1 MNAPHSTAEMLE
13 AQGDG
18 HMRAKDYDAAAA
30 VFEEAASRAEIPS
43 GALCVK
49 LARARLG
56 AGDPAGAAGWAI
68 RAAREEESFKVW
80 SAAAGLLRRCPL
92 ESWPGMRR
100 TLHLG
105 LVSTWTQ
112 SAFAPLLQLA
122 AARLGLAT
130 TLYEPD
136 FGQYFNDTLALASP
150 LQQAAPDAVILCPD
164 YHSLGLPAFSDR
176 PEEDVAAELERWT
189 ACWAGLRRE
198 RSPILIQQGFA
209 VPGGDPLG
217 HFGSGLAGARRSM
230 AMTLNRG
237 LAAAA
242 AEGDAGF
249 VDTALLAARLGA
261 ERWFDDRGWYMAKM
275 PFSPA
280 ALPLLATQTA
290 ATLAARL
297 GFSRRCIVLDLDNT
311 LWGGVIGD
319 DGLEGITLG
328 GGMAGEAFQD
338 FQTALKDLTR
348 RGILLAVCSKNDP
361 EVALSPFRE
370 HPEMILKEEDIAAFV
385 ANWQP
390 KSENIRAISETLS
403 LGLDSFV
410 FLDDNPYERAE
421 VRRALPQVDVPPLP
435 EDPTGYRR
443 ALEAYPFL
451 EPAAFTSADRERAG
465 QYRARARA
473 IALQATAGSLE
484 EYQASL
490 AMEAEFGAVEGVVK
504 PRVVQLLNKTNQ
516 FNVTTIRRNQAEL
529 EAFLARPGAHGVWVR
544 LRDKF
549 ADHGLIAVALAEV
562 REGAFEIDTLLMSC
576 RVLGRGVEEVLV
588 AELAR
593 IAEKEGCA
601 ELVGRYRST
610 ERNGMVAELFP
621 RLGFAAD
628 GTDAEGGTL
637 WRAAAADLTAETRPI
652 QVTWV

>member
-1 MNAPHSTAEMLE
+1 
-13 AQGDG
+13 
-18 HMRAKDYDAAAA
+18 
-30 VFEEAASRAEIPS
+30 
-43 GALCVK
+43 
-49 LARARLG
+49 
-56 AGDPAGAAGWAI
+56 
-68 RAAREEESFKVW
+68 
-80 SAAAGLLRRCPL
+80 
-92 ESWPGMRR
+92 
-100 TLHLG
+100 
-105 LVSTWTQ
+105 
-112 SAFAPLLQLA
+112 
-122 AARLGLAT
+122 
-130 TLYEPD
+130 
-136 FGQYFNDTLALASP
+136 
-150 LQQAAPDAVILCPD
+150 
-164 YHSLGLPAFSDR
+164 
-176 PEEDVAAELERWT
+176 
-189 ACWAGLRRE
+189 
-198 RSPILIQQGFA
+198 
-209 VPGGDPLG
+209 
-217 HFGSGLAGARRSM
+217 
-230 AMTLNRG
+230 
-237 LAAAA
+237 
-242 AEGDAGF
+242 
-249 VDTALLAARLGA
+249 
-261 ERWFDDRGWYMAKM
+261 
-275 PFSPA
+275 
-280 ALPLLATQTA
+280 
-290 ATLAARL
+290 
-297 GFSRRCIVLDLDNT
+297 
-311 LWGGVIGD
+311 
-319 DGLEGITLG
+319 
-328 GGMAGEAFQD
+328 
-338 FQTALKDLTR
+338 
-348 RGILLAVCSKNDP
+348 
-361 EVALSPFRE
+361 VALSPFRE

-465 QYRARARA
+465 QYRARAQA

-484 EYQASL
+484 DYQASL

-504 PRVVQLLNKTNQ
+504 SRVVQLLNKTNQ

-562 REGAFEIDTLLMSC
+562 REGALEIDTLLMSC

-601 ELVGRYRST
+601 ELVGRYRPT

-628 GTDAEGGTL
+628 GTEAEGGTL